1 MKWWKLKKRDADLE
15 RELRSDL
22 ELEEEEQRDSGASP
36 EEARYAARRAFGNTT
51 LIKEQTRETWG
62 WAPFERLGQDLRYA
76 LRQLRRSPGFALLTV
91 FTLALCI
98 GSTTAIFSV
107 FNATLL
113 RPLPFADP
121 DRLVI
126 LWSSIPHLG
135 YSGPG
140 SLTDPDFT
148 QWQQQNQVFEQIA
161 AFRWQTSNLTDN
173 GIPERLLGATVT
185 ASLFPLLGVA
195 PELGRIFSV
204 GEQSPGRENVVLIS
218 HKLWA
223 RRFASN
229 PEILGKTIRLDGN
242 NFAVLGVMPPS
253 FQFPNQPDFWTPMV
267 LTSDRSNATDQIIA
281 RIKPNVTLA
290 RAAQDVTIIQHRAS
304 PPNRH
309 DEINLSF
316 VFLKDKMGANIRPTL
331 TFPFGRRRTSSAH
344 WLRQCRQS
352 FSDEGDSPP
361 ARNLHTPC
369 TRCRQ
374 NADYPSTAHRKHV
387 ACWFRRC
394 SWSNPRGGD
403 GECVGWPV
411 TTRRPRAR

>member
-1 MKWWKLKKRDADLE
+1 MKWWQLKKREADLE

-22 ELEEEEQRDSGASP
+22 ELEEEEQQENGLRA
-36 EEARYAARRAFGNTT
+36 EEAHYAARRAFGNTT
-51 LIKEQTRETWG
+51 LIREQSHEAWG
-62 WAPFERLGQDLRYA
+62 WTPFERLGQDVRYA

-91 FTLALCI
+91 FTLALGI

-126 LWSSIPHLG
+126 LWSSVPHFG

-173 GIPERLLGATVT
+173 GTPERLLGATVT
-185 ASLFPLLGVA
+185 ASLLPLLGVA

-242 NFAVLGVMPPS
+242 NLAVLGVMPPS
-253 FQFPNQPDFWTPMV
+253 FQSSQSAGFLDTDGAHQRPLQC
-267 LTSDRSNATDQIIA
+267 DRSG
-281 RIKPNVTLA
+281 
-290 RAAQDVTIIQHRAS
+290 HRT
-304 PPNRH
+304 H
-309 DEINLSF
+309 
-316 VFLKDKMGANIRPTL
+316 
-331 TFPFGRRRTSSAH
+331 
-344 WLRQCRQS
+344 
-352 FSDEGDSPP
+352 
-361 ARNLHTPC
+361 
-369 TRCRQ
+369 
-374 NADYPSTAHRKHV
+374 
-387 ACWFRRC
+387 
-394 SWSNPRGGD
+394 
-403 GECVGWPV
+403 
-411 TTRRPRAR
+411 